1 MWCEYHGTGPRPGPN
16 ARKVGPAAA
25 EDKPKCGAPELRH
38 AGHTNRMQ
46 PGRATPARRVFTV
59 GP

>member
-25 EDKPKCGAPELRH
+25 EDKPCDGSPELRH
-38 AGHTNRMQ
+38 AGLTNRMQ
-46 PGRATPARRVFTV
+46 PARATPYRGVFTE